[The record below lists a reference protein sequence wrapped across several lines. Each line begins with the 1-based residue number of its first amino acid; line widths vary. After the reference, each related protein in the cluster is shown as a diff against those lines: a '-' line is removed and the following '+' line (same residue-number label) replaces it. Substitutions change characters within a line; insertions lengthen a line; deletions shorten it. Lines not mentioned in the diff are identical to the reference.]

1 MFVCEKCHLSNMFLR
16 CMIICMRVSMCM
28 CRYMYAYVC
37 VHVCVCVHHYHMTH
51 ILTLTDSSDVKSMAP
66 SDTL

>member
-1 MFVCEKCHLSNMFLR
+1 MSFIKC
-16 CMIICMRVSMCM
+16 IIMV
-28 CRYMYAYVC
+28 YVYVC
-37 VHVCVCVHHYHMTH
+37 VFVNLFVNVHVYVSVCVHHCHLTH